1 MRKSV
6 IMTGAVALLGLAAC
20 GDQLAVENVDQPDL
34 ENVLA
39 TMTGVETFISGLGSQ
54 LNNPQRGSESV
65 NTQAKIMAEETFATV
80 ANFGMAARVANR
92 SFISNELGNDNAAS
106 NFNIYNS
113 LQRVSRN
120 AANGLAAYRRL
131 EAQNTLTPT
140 ATNRMRAFGYLV
152 LGNSMGFIAMAYD
165 SGAAVLETVQPAD
178 IPPLVGYADL
188 GAAAISALD
197 SAEAI
202 ATRGMDAL
210 PAAWL
215 SQTATV
221 NQADFIRIVRSYRA
235 RIRAGIARTPAER
248 AAVNWT
254 AVLAD
259 AQNGITSDLV
269 IQINGTTGWG
279 AGFDANQIYV
289 TGGWHQFPM
298 RFAGMADSSGA
309 YQAWAASSNKRA
321 FLVRTLDGRW
331 ASGDTRAAQQAS
343 TPNNSILPRYI
354 RNRPT
359 GDDVLVADPGES
371 QYDHRR
377 YGATQA
383 NTGIAGPYTE
393 MSATEVAMLAAEAH
407 IRLGNPAAAEPL
419 IDISRLRNGL
429 PSVVGVGNGTVP
441 GGAACVPKLPNGNCG
456 SLLEA
461 MKYEKRMETAF
472 TGFMIWFSDSRGWGD
487 LLPNTVV
494 EWPVPYQELQARQK
508 SVYNGTNQFTGPNTY
523 GFTN

>member
-54 LNNPQRGSESV
+54 LNNPLRGSESV

-92 SFISNELGNDNAAS
+92 TFISNELGNDNAAS
-106 NFNIYNS
+106 NFNIYNA
-113 LQRVSRN
+113 LQRVTRN

-131 EAQNTLTPT
+131 AAQNTLTPE
-140 ATNRMRAFGYLV
+140 ATNRMRAFGYLI
-152 LGNSMGFIAMAYD
+152 LGNSMGFVAMAYD
-165 SGAAVLETVQPAD
+165 SGAVALETIQPAD
-178 IPPLVGYADL
+178 IPPLVGYAEL

-197 SAEAI
+197 SAVVI
-202 ATRGMDAL
+202 AGRGMSDL
-210 PAAWL
+210 PASWL
-215 SQTATV
+215 SQTAVV
-221 NQADFIRIVRSYRA
+221 NQAQFIRIARSYRA

-248 AAVNWT
+248 AAVDWP

-259 AQNGITSDLV
+259 AQNGITGDLQ
-269 IQINGTTGWG
+269 IQIGGTTGWG
-279 AGFDANQIYV
+279 AGFDAGQIYV

-298 RFAGMADSSGA
+298 RFTGMADSSGA

-321 FLVRTLDGRW
+321 FLVRTRDGRW
-331 ASGDTRAAQQAS
+331 ASGDTRALQQAN
-343 TPNNSILPRYI
+343 TPTNVIAPRYI

-359 GDDVLVADPGES
+359 GDDVIVADPGES

-383 NTGIAGPYTE
+383 SATGGPYTE
-393 MSATEVAMLAAEAH
+393 MSATEIAMLAAEAH
-407 IRLGNPAAAEPL
+407 IRAGNFAAAEPL
-419 IDISRLRNGL
+419 IDISRTRNGL

-441 GGAACVPKLPNGNCG
+441 GGAACVPKLPSGACG

-508 SVYNGTNQFTGPNTY
+508 PLYNGTRQFAGPNTY